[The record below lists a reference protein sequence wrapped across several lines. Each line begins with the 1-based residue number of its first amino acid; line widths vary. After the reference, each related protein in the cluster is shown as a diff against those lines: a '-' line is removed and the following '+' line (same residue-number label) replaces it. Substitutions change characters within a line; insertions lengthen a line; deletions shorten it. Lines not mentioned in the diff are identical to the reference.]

1 MKNLITQKIFK
12 YFFVLS
18 FIKSKLGFW
27 IQEAGIIF
35 ILKVLCRLLCSVHGG
50 FQNDFLLFSDTALY
64 KYTQPELSVLQSY
77 SVIAL
82 IDQFSFLHTAEYRG
96 ASVFFFKFLWNKVF
110 KIVIKGKC
118 T

>member
-1 MKNLITQKIFK
+1 MLYSKITN
-12 YFFVLS
+12 
-18 FIKSKLGFW
+18 
-27 IQEAGIIF
+27 
-35 ILKVLCRLLCSVHGG
+35 G
-50 FQNDFLLFSDTALY
+50 FQNYFLLFSDTALY

-96 ASVFFFKFLWNKVF
+96 ASVFFFKFLWNKAF

>member
-1 MKNLITQKIFK
+1 M
-12 YFFVLS
+12 
-18 FIKSKLGFW
+18 
-27 IQEAGIIF
+27 
-35 ILKVLCRLLCSVHGG
+35 HGG

-96 ASVFFFKFLWNKVF
+96 ASVFFLSFCEIRPLE
-110 KIVIKGKC
+110 
-118 T
+118 